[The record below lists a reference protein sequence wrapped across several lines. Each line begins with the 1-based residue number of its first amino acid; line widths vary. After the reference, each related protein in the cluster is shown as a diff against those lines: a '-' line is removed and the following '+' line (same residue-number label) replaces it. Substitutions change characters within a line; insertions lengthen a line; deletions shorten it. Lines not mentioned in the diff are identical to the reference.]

1 MAWLGGAKRADM
13 IDDKR
18 KSPRIDFYL
27 DVDVEGKKGRK
38 KVRNFG
44 LYGFFVQIDNPSQYI
59 VGENIR
65 VVMRL
70 PVEPKT
76 LKLNARIAHVSEKG
90 IGVEFKDLP
99 PKESM
104 SLEYCFH
111 VFRHTTPLPGCS

>member
-1 MAWLGGAKRADM
+1 LGGAKRADM
-13 IDDKR
+13 IDEQR

-70 PVEPKT
+70 PSEPET

-99 PKESM
+99 PKEAM

-111 VFRHTTPLPGCS
+111 VFRHTTPLPGSS